1 MAVSRTSGGVLREPP
16 QEGINSMGG
25 SVVADE
31 DIRRIR
37 EGFEE
42 HLRVNFRET
51 GLLSRDEAEAQR
63 QYFERAVR
71 DQSKIPDLL
80 ESYASPEARQAAEKN
95 RRLYGG

>member
-1 MAVSRTSGGVLREPP
+1 MPSYGTGGGILEDRQHEGAASQKESG
-16 QEGINSMGG
+16 
-25 SVVADE
+25 VAHE
-31 DIRRIR
+31 DIRRLR
-37 EGFEE
+37 SAFEE

-63 QYFERAVR
+63 QYFERALQ

-95 RRLYGG
+95 RRLTS